1 MKFEALKEFKK
12 DVKKISKKHRSIS
25 EDIEVVKK
33 VLTVSPSE
41 RPPFSLRIDGLG
53 LESCIIK
60 VKKIASKSFK
70 GKGVNSGFRLI
81 YAHFEKE
88 DRIVLIEVYHKSD
101 KEIEDK
107 KRIHD
112 NFK

>member
-1 MKFEALKEFKK
+1 MKFEELTEFKK
-12 DVKKISKKHRSIS
+12 DIKKISKKYRSIS

-33 VLTVSPSE
+33 VLEVNPNE
-41 RPPFSLRIDGLG
+41 RPPFSYRIDGLG
-53 LESCIIK
+53 IESCIIK

-70 GKGVNSGFRLI
+70 GKGVNSGFKII

-88 DRIVLIEVYHKSD
+88 ERIVLIEVYHKSE

-107 KRIHD
+107 KRILD